1 MEAENQSKVP
11 QFLLLGFS
19 EDPDLQPLLFGVF
32 LSMYLTT
39 VLGNLLIVL
48 TIGSDP
54 RLHTPMYFFLSNLS
68 LVDVCLT
75 STIVPR
81 MLASIRARSQAISY
95 AGCLTQVYFSM
106 IFAGMDTVLLAVMA
120 YDRFVAICH
129 PLHYTVIMSPRVC
142 GLLLLGCW
150 GLIFCIS
157 LTNIIPMTRLTFCPA
172 TRLPHFFCEV
182 AQMLK
187 AACSDPLVSIV
198 CMYVSAG
205 VLGIMP
211 LAGILCSYGHIV
223 VSLMRMSSAGSRAKA
238 FSTCGSHL
246 SVVALFYGT
255 GLWIYLASVVS
266 PTTKTIST
274 ASVMY
279 TVVTPMLN
287 PFIYTLRNRDVKGA
301 LGRLF
306 SRAIPYQAFGLRSS

>member
-1 MEAENQSKVP
+1 MEAENQSEVP
-11 QFLLLGFS
+11 QFLLLGLS

-48 TIGSDP
+48 AVGSDS

-68 LVDVCLT
+68 LMDICLT
-75 STIVPR
+75 TTIVPR
-81 MLASIRARSQAISY
+81 MLVSIWARSPAISY

-106 IFAGMDTVLLAVMA
+106 IFSAMDTLLLSVMA

-129 PLHYTVIMSPRVC
+129 PLHYMVIMNPGLC
-142 GLLLLGCW
+142 GLLLLCCW
-150 GLIFCIS
+150 GLIFAIS
-157 LTNIIPMTRLTFCPA
+157 LINIIPMARLTFCPA

-182 AQMLK
+182 AQLIK

-198 CMYVSAG
+198 CMYVSAS
-205 VLGIMP
+205 VLGVVP

-223 VSLMRMSSAGSRAKA
+223 VSLIRMSSAGGRAKA
-238 FSTCGSHL
+238 FSTCSSHL

-266 PTTKTIST
+266 PTTERIAT

-287 PFIYTLRNRDVKGA
+287 PFIYTLRNRDVQGA
-301 LGRLF
+301 LGRLL
-306 SRAIPYQAFGLRSS
+306 SRAVPYQALGLKK